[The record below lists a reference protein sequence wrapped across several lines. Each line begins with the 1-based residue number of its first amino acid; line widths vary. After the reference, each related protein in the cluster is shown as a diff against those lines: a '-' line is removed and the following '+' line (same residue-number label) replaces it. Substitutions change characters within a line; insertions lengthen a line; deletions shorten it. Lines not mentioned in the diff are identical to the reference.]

1 VAIDFTARVATIDT
15 QISTLTTAIDEL
27 DKFEFDEYLSFFIFE
42 FYNNQTTTLNSITT
56 IYTKDTEPLEID
68 KDNKIYDYRNKAK
81 ISSHTIS
88 YNSTFNT
95 TLLDTDT
102 LYPPMFSYED
112 SVPHLQTKD
121 NELIIHNE
129 FNSFTKLDIMY
140 NYILEDYATPNFT
153 DLKDATII
161 FLDQLKWF
169 SNELDENLE
178 VKNVDKNII
187 VPLFTIKRYLVTYR
201 ANLINEKNQIDIIQ
215 NTTVDTLAD
224 MVADVF
230 DLKTQFDLNKPEYAG
245 VVGDLLA
252 GFEILVDDTAKEE
265 NPHLKVAVES
275 DLDRLYKNWRDL
287 VVRETRSFTQTTG
300 TGDDKTTTTI
310 YYDVYK
316 LDYDKFM
323 ALPPRYFIPIAFYF
337 FNIETIEDKACEY
350 DQLVV
355 VIIQFALI
363 IAGAPHV
370 AAAFGTVG
378 LVVFIALN
386 FVIMAGVGG
395 KNEQLI
401 AKIILFFMVVYSGYE
416 QMALDGLTTLET
428 LQFSVQLASGAFD
441 LYSTYDIQQ
450 RQEKVDELKADID
463 ELEDELDLS
472 EHQDRIM
479 NFIYSEQYTDA
490 YENLYNDLYEYD
502 TLSKMVS

>member
-161 FLDQLKWF
+161 FLDH
-169 SNELDENLE
+169 SS
-178 VKNVDKNII
+178 
-187 VPLFTIKRYLVTYR
+187 
-201 ANLINEKNQIDIIQ
+201 
-215 NTTVDTLAD
+215 
-224 MVADVF
+224 
-230 DLKTQFDLNKPEYAG
+230 
-245 VVGDLLA
+245 
-252 GFEILVDDTAKEE
+252 GF
-265 NPHLKVAVES
+265 
-275 DLDRLYKNWRDL
+275 
-287 VVRETRSFTQTTG
+287 
-300 TGDDKTTTTI
+300 
-310 YYDVYK
+310 
-316 LDYDKFM
+316 
-323 ALPPRYFIPIAFYF
+323 
-337 FNIETIEDKACEY
+337 
-350 DQLVV
+350 
-355 VIIQFALI
+355 
-363 IAGAPHV
+363 
-370 AAAFGTVG
+370 
-378 LVVFIALN
+378 
-386 FVIMAGVGG
+386 
-395 KNEQLI
+395 
-401 AKIILFFMVVYSGYE
+401 
-416 QMALDGLTTLET
+416 QM
-428 LQFSVQLASGAFD
+428 
-441 LYSTYDIQQ
+441 
-450 RQEKVDELKADID
+450 
-463 ELEDELDLS
+463 
-472 EHQDRIM
+472 
-479 NFIYSEQYTDA
+479 N
-490 YENLYNDLYEYD
+490 
-502 TLSKMVS
+502 